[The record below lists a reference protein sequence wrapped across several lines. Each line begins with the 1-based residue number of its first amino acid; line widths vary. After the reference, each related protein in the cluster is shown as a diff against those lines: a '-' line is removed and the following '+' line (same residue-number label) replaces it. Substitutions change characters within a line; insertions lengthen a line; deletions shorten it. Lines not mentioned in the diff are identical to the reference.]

1 MSRVF
6 TVFLLLILLSSCGQ
20 AGSVDIASQQ
30 TQAFQNALLTATF
43 SLPSPTASATLPP
56 PTSTPEPAATI
67 TPGRTPPVQPG
78 VFTTSLLNLVDQ
90 PSQYIEDYC
99 GYLRNKWDPTK
110 SAPGTVV
117 MPIMFHSIT
126 DGAVNSADQIH
137 VSQFQQL
144 IKDLRD
150 QGFEAISMTQF
161 VDFMYENAK
170 IPQRSVLLIVDDRK
184 RSEYF
189 ETHFRPLY
197 IDYGWVVV
205 NAWISHPDTAP
216 YLWEENAWLEQ
227 QGYVDHQAHGVIH
240 NINMTSDSTDEYI
253 RGELFGS
260 IEAFQLHFSKIPT
273 AIIWPGGSFT
283 SRSVEIAREAGYK
296 VGFTINPRG
305 PVMFNWV
312 PQGISLDPMRPSYIP
327 EGDIHDPLMTLP
339 RYWDTDASYH
349 IDTVRQIGNEAASY
363 AETNKAAELEYYEIV
378 CAPEMGEM
386 PGGQP

>member
-1 MSRVF
+1 MTRQLAVILLL
-6 TVFLLLILLSSCGQ
+6 VFLASCGP
-20 AGSVDIASQQ
+20 ADPANTSAQQ
-30 TQAFQNALLTATF
+30 TQIFQDALLTATY
-43 SLPSPTASATLPP
+43 SYSPPAHTIEVPA
-56 PTSTPEPAATI
+56 PTSTPEPVF
-67 TPGRTPPVQPG
+67 TPTTVRTPPDQPG
-78 VFTTSLLNLVDQ
+78 LFTTSLLNPVDQ
-90 PSQYIEDYC
+90 PVQYIQDYC
-99 GYLRNKWDPTK
+99 TYLLNKWDPNK
-110 SAPGTVV
+110 SVPGTVV

-126 DGAVNSADQIH
+126 DGTVTNADQIL

-144 IKDLRD
+144 VKDLRD

-161 VDFMYENAK
+161 MNFMYSNAK

-197 IDYGWVVV
+197 DNFGWVVV
-205 NAWISHPDTAP
+205 NAWISHPETAA

-240 NINMTSDSTDEYI
+240 NINMTSDSTDDYI
-253 RGELFGS
+253 RGELYGS
-260 IEAFQLHFSKIPT
+260 IEAFQEHFSKIPT

-283 SRSVEIAREAGYK
+283 NRSVEIAREAGYTA
-296 VGFTINPRG
+296 GFTINPRG

-312 PQGISLDPMRPSYIP
+312 PQGFSLDLMRPSYIP
-327 EGDIHDPLMTLP
+327 EGDIQDPLMTLP

-349 IDTVRQIGNEAASY
+349 IDTVRQISNEAAQY
-363 AETNKAAELEYYEIV
+363 AEANKAAELEYYEIV
-378 CAPEMGEM
+378 CASVTGEF